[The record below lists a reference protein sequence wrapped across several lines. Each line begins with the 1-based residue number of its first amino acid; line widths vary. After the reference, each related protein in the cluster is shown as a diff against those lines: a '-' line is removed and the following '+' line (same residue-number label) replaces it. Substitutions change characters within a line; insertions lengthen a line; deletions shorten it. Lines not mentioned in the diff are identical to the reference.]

1 MGEEKERPSS
11 PGVSNPALLGSG
23 DATSVLLGL
32 LASVQETLGRER
44 NEAPGLCDELLS
56 QPVSVQLG
64 LVSLD
69 RRFHTW
75 GVCELLLTRSQETL
89 DAPTPAGPAD
99 PGHLASLA
107 LAASEE
113 LDLER
118 HAPALVKDLRAKIWA
133 CIGEARRQTGDLPGA
148 EEALRAAGS
157 CLAYGT
163 GDLLVEARLLEFEA
177 AVRAAHGRTGEA
189 LALLDQAA
197 ARYSEVNEAQ
207 LQERVLRT
215 KERVMAE

>member
-1 MGEEKERPSS
+1 MGEEKERRPSS
-11 PGVSNPALLGSG
+11 AAASPPVLLGTGDGTGALLGRLAG
-23 DATSVLLGL
+23 AREALDRERQDAPQLCAEL
-32 LASVQETLGRER
+32 LA
-44 NEAPGLCDELLS
+44 
-56 QPVSVQLG
+56 QPEEVRLG

-75 GVCELLLTRSQETL
+75 GVCELLLARSQEAL
-89 DAPTPAGPAD
+89 DQHAPDPAA
-99 PGHLASLA
+99 PGHLAALA

-118 HAPALVKDLRAKIWA
+118 HAPALIKDLRAKTWA
-133 CIGEARRQTGDLPGA
+133 CIGESRRQAGDLPGA

-177 AVRAAHGRTGEA
+177 AVRATQGRTGEA

-197 ARYSEVNEAQ
+197 ARYSEVHETQ
-207 LQERVLRT
+207 LQERVLR
-215 KERVMAE
+215 RRDQVLAG